1 MRIVVMFYEMLL
13 ISKQHFQ
20 FKSVQFCGKSYF
32 IIGWRTLKVRA
43 YLLKV
48 TES

>member
-32 IIGWRTLKVRA
+32 INSQSASILA
-43 YLLKV
+43 
-48 TES
+48 ESNRELM